1 MTTEKSEMNMKTEK
15 ANVRRLHLMPTSAA
29 TSWLFWITLCL
40 GLFMAVYTP
49 FRLWSEAAQQVD
61 QQGLSLA
68 SIGVYFLGVLSGL
81 LALRWCIMLILS
93 YASMAKGERE
103 LSSLYEESLPYVSIL
118 APAYCEAACVQDA
131 MRALVRLDYP
141 AYEVIFVDDG
151 STDNTYQLASSFAG
165 AHCSER
171 GRCDVRVF
179 TKPNQGKW
187 SAHNY
192 GLRQARGSL
201 ILCIDADSRIEAGA
215 LKLMVRHMRDKRVG
229 AVSGQIRVRNRGS
242 LVGLFQAFE
251 YVLAN
256 GALRL
261 SQGATGAV
269 MVVPGPIGLFRREAL
284 EGVQAENERS
294 HSSENQEIPGPFSPL
309 TFAEDFHLSLTMLAL
324 GYRIEYEPYA
334 IAHTKAPATLASLIN
349 QRYRWNRGTMQVV
362 LWYLRRTLSGG
373 KSPLKVKAWIAAVFL
388 LDFSFFPP
396 LYFVLLG
403 SSLLYVFHGGSLS
416 SLASW
421 AMAACLLNVMSGS
434 LYAVAHRDQ
443 IYLSLLSPFF
453 DFYQGIL
460 LNCAWFI
467 AMFDQAR
474 RTGMRW

>member
-1 MTTEKSEMNMKTEK
+1 
-15 ANVRRLHLMPTSAA
+15 
-29 TSWLFWITLCL
+29 
-40 GLFMAVYTP
+40 
-49 FRLWSEAAQQVD
+49 
-61 QQGLSLA
+61 
-68 SIGVYFLGVLSGL
+68 
-81 LALRWCIMLILS
+81 
-93 YASMAKGERE
+93 
-103 LSSLYEESLPYVSIL
+103 
-118 APAYCEAACVQDA
+118 
-131 MRALVRLDYP
+131 
-141 AYEVIFVDDG
+141 
-151 STDNTYQLASSFAG
+151 
-165 AHCSER
+165 
-171 GRCDVRVF
+171 
-179 TKPNQGKW
+179 
-187 SAHNY
+187 
-192 GLRQARGSL
+192 L
-201 ILCIDADSRIEAGA
+201 ILCIDADSRIEPGA
-215 LKLMVRHMRDKRVG
+215 LRLMVRHMRDKRVG
-229 AVSGQIRVRNRGS
+229 AVSGQIRVRNRRS

-284 EGVQAENERS
+284 DRVQAENERS
-294 HSSENQEIPGPFSPL
+294 HSSENHEAPGPFSPL

-324 GYRIEYEPYA
+324 GYRIEYEPHA
-334 IAHTKAPATLASLIN
+334 IAHTKAPATLAGLIN

-362 LWYLRRTLSGG
+362 LWYLRRTLRGG

-474 RTGMRW
+474 GTGMRW